1 MTAICTA
8 IDRGFTIF
16 YKRDISLFAAKLK
29 GLFYNNQTNNHAM
42 QSFRTE
48 LENPVVEK
56 DIIDLEKKIRA
67 FREGKI
73 HDEKFRSLRLARG
86 IYGQRQPGVQMV
98 RIKLPFGKVT
108 FKQLLRIAD
117 ISDKYASSNL
127 HLTTRQDIQ
136 IHYVSLDRTPQL
148 WAELEQDDITLR
160 EACGNTVRNV
170 TASPA
175 AGIDPS
181 EPFDVSPY
189 AHATFEYFLRN
200 PVCQEMGRKFKISFS
215 SSDADTAFSYIH
227 DIGVI
232 PKINAAGERGFKVLL
247 GGGLGAQPLLASL
260 VEDFLPEDELIPYI
274 EAVIRVFDRHGERNN
289 RNKARLKYLIQKIG
303 LDEVLALTK
312 LERKALKFQKYKIN
326 RDAIAEPTLP
336 AEKAFAD
343 VEITNPFRYEQWL
356 ATNVFEQKQAGF
368 YGVYVKVTVGDIS
381 SDDTRKLVATL
392 EPLVAD
398 EIRVTQNQGL
408 LLKYVRKEALPVLYN
423 GLTELNLSA
432 PGFDSI
438 ADVTTCPGT
447 DTCNLGISNSMTLAR
462 VLEDLIYN
470 EYDELVYNKDIK
482 IKISGCMNSCGQHGL
497 AHIGFHGSSL
507 KAGAKVLPSVQ
518 VMLGGGT
525 VGDGVGR
532 AAERVI
538 KVPAKRATDVLRKI
552 LDDYQANATEEET
565 FHAYYDRNGKD
576 YFYQLLKPLADLTT
590 LTDDEFVD
598 WGHQE
603 TYATAIGVGEC
614 AGVIID
620 LVATLLYE
628 SDEKY
633 GWAAEAF
640 ADGRWADAIYH
651 AYNTLI
657 SSAKALLLD
666 KSISVST
673 QTGVIKEFDNNYVN
687 TGEVSLEGSFNDL
700 VLQINKHEPSEEFAI
715 AYLRHAGDFL
725 NTVKAKREELV
736 QQ

>member
-1 MTAICTA
+1 
-8 IDRGFTIF
+8 
-16 YKRDISLFAAKLK
+16 
-29 GLFYNNQTNNHAM
+29 M

-48 LENPVVEK
+48 LENPIVEK

-108 FKQLLRIAD
+108 FKQLLRIAE
-117 ISDKYASSNL
+117 ISDEYGSRNL

-136 IHYVSLDRTPQL
+136 IHYVSLERTPEL
-148 WAELEQDDITLR
+148 WAKLEQDDITLR

-175 AGIDPS
+175 SGIDPQ

-232 PKINAAGERGFKVLL
+232 PKLKSNGERGFKVLL
-247 GGGLGAQPLLASL
+247 GGGLGAQPILANI
-260 VEDFLPEDELIPYI
+260 VEEFLPEDQLIPYI
-274 EAVIRVFDRHGERNN
+274 EAIIRVFDRYGERNN
-289 RNKARLKYLIQKIG
+289 RNKARMKYLIQKIG
-303 LDEVLALTK
+303 LEEVLRLAEI
-312 LERKALKFQKYKIN
+312 ERTAIKVKSYKID
-326 RDAIAEPTLP
+326 RDAVPQPALP
-336 AEKAFAD
+336 EETAFAE
-343 VEITNPFRYEQWL
+343 VSISNPFRYEQWL
-356 ATNVFEQKQAGF
+356 ATNVFEQKQKGF
-368 YGVYVKVTVGDIS
+368 YGVYIKVPVGDIS
-381 SDDTRKLVATL
+381 SDTARELVKVL
-392 EPLVAD
+392 QRLVAD

-408 LLKYVRKEALPVLYN
+408 LLKFARKEALPALYE
-423 GLTELNLSA
+423 GLAKLELAAL
-432 PGFDSI
+432 GFDSV

-447 DTCNLGISNSMTLAR
+447 DTCNLGISNSMTMAR

-470 EYDELVYNKDIK
+470 EYEDFIYNRDIK
-482 IKISGCMNSCGQHGL
+482 IKISGCMNSCSQHGL

-507 KAGAKVLPSVQ
+507 KAGTKVLPSVQ

-525 VGDGVGR
+525 VGDGIGR
-532 AAERVI
+532 AADRVI
-538 KVPAKRATDVLRKI
+538 KVPSKRATDVLRTL
-552 LDDYQANATEEET
+552 LDDYKTLSTEGELYND
-565 FHAYYDRNGKD
+565 YYDRQGKD
-576 YFYQLLKPLADLTT
+576 YFYRLLKPLADLTT
-590 LTDDEFVD
+590 LTNDEFVD

-603 TYATAIGVGEC
+603 TFVTAIGVGEC

-628 SDEKY
+628 SEEKL
-633 GWAAEAF
+633 GWANQSFQAGA
-640 ADGRWADAIYH
+640 WSDAIYH
-651 AYNTLI
+651 SYNTLL

-666 KSISVST
+666 KSVNTST
-673 QTGVIKEFDNNYVN
+673 QAAVIREFDANYVEK
-687 TGEVSLEGSFNDL
+687 GEFDIEGSFNDL
-700 VLQINKHEPSEEFAI
+700 VLQINQHEPSEEFAT
-715 AYLRHAGDFL
+715 AYLAQATAFL
-725 NTVKAKREELV
+725 EKSKAKREALV
-736 QQ
+736 Q